1 MRSIKWMLKV
11 DPKQRPSV
19 EDLLN
24 LPNISMQLRE
34 KSLIKNSTTV
44 KKKEEEV
51 KQRE

>member
-1 MRSIKWMLKV
+1 MLKV

-51 KQRE
+51 K